1 MDLSDQVCPLGRSVS
16 RDTWLEERASQV
28 FILHVPLPR
37 TLILTAPHHPKLIK
51 KTSLNLCLVTVI
63 SYWSEVQPVTYQPV
77 HFREHY
83 FTNEEN
89 ESQEVN

>member
-1 MDLSDQVCPLGRSVS
+1 MSSWEISLQRHMVGRKEPPRSS
-16 RDTWLEERASQV
+16 FFMSHCLEPYTDR
-28 FILHVPLPR
+28 
-37 TLILTAPHHPKLIK
+37 PHHPKLIK
-51 KTSLNLCLVTVI
+51 KTKSELLCLVTVI

>member
-1 MDLSDQVCPLGRSVS
+1 MVGRKKPLRFSFFMS
-16 RDTWLEERASQV
+16 HCLE
-28 FILHVPLPR
+28 PY
-37 TLILTAPHHPKLIK
+37 TDPHHHPEPIK
-51 KTSLNLCLVTVI
+51 TKSELLCLVTVI

-83 FTNEEN
+83 FTNEAN

>member
-1 MDLSDQVCPLGRSVS
+1 MTRYVLLGDQSPETHG
-16 RDTWLEERASQV
+16 WKKRASQV

-37 TLILTAPHHPKLIK
+37 TLYCRPHHPKLIK
-51 KTSLNLCLVTVI
+51 KTKSELLCLVTVI